1 MIIGSHSAT
10 YRAKRFFG
18 KFSVIGRGFEVL
30 AMHLTFGIRMVAGVP
45 IALKRYRKIIMR
57 EVSDVS
63 FGSTAIL
70 SGGGTIGVVIAMSGV
85 AAMLLGIELFRGL
98 ELLGFTALSGMV
110 SAIANTQG
118 VAPIVAAIALAA
130 KVGTGFTAQLGA
142 MRISEEIDAL
152 DTLGVNSTIFLATTR
167 LIAMVVAIIPVYM
180 VGLLS
185 AYLTTRFTV
194 VVLRGESGGTYDYY
208 FQQSLTPSALA
219 SSITMALVFAVFVA
233 VIHCSYGYHASGG
246 PEGVGR
252 AAGHA
257 LRTSILVI
265 GMSAVVLTFGLFG
278 ITPAV
283 PGMGIE

>member
-1 MIIGSHSAT
+1 MISHST
-10 YRAKRFFG
+10 RHRIQRFAG
-18 KFSVIGRGFEVL
+18 KFSAIPRGFEVV
-30 AMHLTFGIRMVAGVP
+30 AMHIAFGVKMVAGIP
-45 IALKRYRKIIMR
+45 TALVRYRKVIVR

-142 MRISEEIDAL
+142 MRISDEIDAL
-152 DTLGVNSTIFLATTR
+152 DTLGVNSTIYLASTR

-185 AYLTTRFTV
+185 AYLTTRFTI

-208 FQQSLTPSALA
+208 FQQSLSPSALA
-219 SSITMALVFAVFVA
+219 SSITMAVVFAIFVA

-278 ITPAV
+278 LTPSV
-283 PGMGIE
+283 PGMGVE

>member
-1 MIIGSHSAT
+1 MISYSTTH
-10 YRAKRFFG
+10 RVRRFFSA
-18 KFSVIGRGFEVL
+18 FRFLPRGFEVL
-30 AMHLTFGIRMVAGVP
+30 AMHIGFGVRMVAGVP
-45 IALKRYRKIIMR
+45 TAIIRYRKVIAR

-70 SGGGTIGVVIAMSGV
+70 SGGGTIGVVVAMSGV

-152 DTLGVNSTIFLATTR
+152 DTLGVNSVIYLATTR
-167 LIAMVVAIIPVYM
+167 LIAMVIAIIPVYM
-180 VGLLS
+180 VGLMS
-185 AYLTTRFTV
+185 AYLSTRFTI

-208 FQQSLTPSALA
+208 FQQSLNPGSLA
-219 SSITMALVFAVFVA
+219 ASITMALVFAVLVA

-278 ITPAV
+278 ITPSV
-283 PGMGIE
+283 PGMGVE